1 MPSDFTIE
9 GRLKINDADLK
20 RLPADV
26 RRQTAKVQGT
36 KAEIRTEL
44 NDTKAQ
50 ADIMSLRRKVQYL
63 SATGAYPKVA
73 LINGAKVNTDVIHI
87 RNRMAHLSSTVARP
101 KVVLSGDEKA
111 IANIRGIRRELQ
123 KAGQGTVVPITTFPR
138 VGVVSSPGA
147 GAARGS
153 ATTAAAGAGGM
164 LAGRG
169 AGMLGGV
176 GGMVASMGVFGGIR
190 ALRGTYGPTVGVA
203 GEQQK
208 LERSLDLSFGAE
220 GKQFEAEAE
229 RLQKVTGFLAADFE
243 RAALMGWSLTANYD
257 MQTKQIQKLLPVAA
271 DLAATS
277 PFKDIQTTSDAFQR
291 LEGALRGEAE
301 SSERLGL
308 TLNDTYM
315 KTIAFDGSL
324 KDTWETMAQA
334 EKAQWRYKEIFN
346 QTQGVQGAAE
356 KQITEGDYAG
366 EMRQLR
372 TVWMNLGLE
381 LGRELIPAATGAAKA
396 LRELGEAIPDW
407 VPGAVGTGFEQ
418 IPRYAKYEASTNPLT
433 GPVAAPY
440 LLFKQMKSWWNPE
453 PLAVGAAIPRSGDP
467 WETGRELRII
477 LEDETSSGVRATD
490 GGSYTSANR

>member
-153 ATTAAAGAGGM
+153 VTTAAAGAGGM
-164 LAGRG
+164 LAGLLEL
-169 AGMLGGV
+169 APDTAYV
-176 GGMVASMGVFGGIR
+176 GNRFFVSAQHY
-190 ALRGTYGPTVGVA
+190 LRSGHSRREVCHTVSDMYDVGVHFSA
-203 GEQQK
+203 VDQRYLGICTGGGEI
-208 LERSLDLSFGAE
+208 L
-220 GKQFEAEAE
+220 
-229 RLQKVTGFLAADFE
+229 
-243 RAALMGWSLTANYD
+243 
-257 MQTKQIQKLLPVAA
+257 
-271 DLAATS
+271 DLAA
-277 PFKDIQTTSDAFQR
+277 QTHDV
-291 LEGALRGEAE
+291 G
-301 SSERLGL
+301 LGL
-308 TLNDTYM
+308 
-315 KTIAFDGSL
+315 
-324 KDTWETMAQA
+324 
-334 EKAQWRYKEIFN
+334 
-346 QTQGVQGAAE
+346 GVVQFSP
-356 KQITEGDYAG
+356 D
-366 EMRQLR
+366 
-372 TVWMNLGLE
+372 LGLSPLD
-381 LGRELIPAATGAAKA
+381 LGRLPAN
-396 LRELGEAIPDW
+396 
-407 VPGAVGTGFEQ
+407 VG
-418 IPRYAKYEASTNPLT
+418 R
-433 GPVAAPY
+433 
-440 LLFKQMKSWWNPE
+440 
-453 PLAVGAAIPRSGDP
+453 
-467 WETGRELRII
+467 
-477 LEDETSSGVRATD
+477 
-490 GGSYTSANR
+490 